1 MYTGFLFD
9 FFNKKFIVNYN
20 IVINNNNHNKNNNK
34 MKKLY
39 LLAALLMALGC
50 SHIQKNG
57 KEAQQNQ
64 VDSTIIFYSLEDNY
78 MGFYEITKDS
88 LAIMLEK
95 YNESY
100 HYYVYDSTELIAQGD
115 YDCICLYDSTA
126 QWRKCII
133 EMFAD
138 NQQISSVEFILSY
151 DEHKNNIELSKCS
164 VTDLFGHEYLASGDI
179 TKLLQIVPYLD
190 LDLSPKKESK
200 IVFYAIDSLSQS
212 KIEFCPDSITSLLIR
227 CVNREEENNPY
238 VVLDEENCKYSVS
251 FFPMEDSISKV
262 VFFFSSNPDGT
273 DISLKDCLVTLG
285 DCEMFECSDIQ
296 RLDHCTSFILYP
308 ELDGPLMKN
317 FIPENE

>member
-1 MYTGFLFD
+1 
-9 FFNKKFIVNYN
+9 
-20 IVINNNNHNKNNNK
+20 
-34 MKKLY
+34 MKKIC
-39 LLAALLMALGC
+39 LLATLLVVLGC
-50 SHIQKNG
+50 SHVQ
-57 KEAQQNQ
+57 KEAQQDQ
-64 VDSTIIFYSLEDNY
+64 ETPTIVFYSLEDNY
-78 MGFYEITKDS
+78 MGFYEITSDS
-88 LAIMLEK
+88 LAILIQDS
-95 YNESY
+95 ESY
-100 HYYVYDSTELIAQGD
+100 HYYVYDSTELIAQG
-115 YDCICLYDSTA
+115 YNDCICRYDSTA

-138 NQQISSVEFILSY
+138 NQQISSVEFVLSY

-164 VTDLFGHEYLASGDI
+164 VTDLLGHEYLASGDI
-179 TKLLQIVPYLD
+179 TKLLPIVPYLN
-190 LDLSPKKESK
+190 LDLSTKKESK

-308 ELDGPLMKN
+308 ELDGPLMKG
-317 FIPENE
+317 FVPEKE